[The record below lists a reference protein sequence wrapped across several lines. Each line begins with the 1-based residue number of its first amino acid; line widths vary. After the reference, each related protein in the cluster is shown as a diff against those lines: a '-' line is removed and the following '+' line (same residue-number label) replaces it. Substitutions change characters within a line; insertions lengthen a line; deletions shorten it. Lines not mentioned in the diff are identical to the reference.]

1 MIGRGR
7 LCAGVAV
14 AAMALGSCSS
24 DPRSGYSF
32 SPVHRTD
39 IHTVSVPIFENQT
52 FSHGLEF
59 ALTDAVIKEIHRVTP
74 WRVVKGEQA
83 ETTLSGTITGKELRR
98 LSRGSQTGLVQE
110 VAVEMTVSFE
120 WKRNGTGEVLAAR
133 RNFRSADVFTPANPV
148 KERLALGEAAAIDVL
163 ARDIVA
169 ELRSSW

>member
-1 MIGRGR
+1 MSRR
-7 LCAGVAV
+7 LFSSLAV
-14 AAMALGSCSS
+14 ALAAVACASCSS

-32 SPVHRTD
+32 APVHRTD
-39 IHTVSVPIFENQT
+39 IQTVSVPIFENQT
-52 FSHGLEF
+52 YSHGLEF

-74 WRVVKGEQA
+74 WRVVPGEQA
-83 ETTLSGTITGKELRR
+83 ETTLTGTITGKDLRR
-98 LSRGSQTGLVQE
+98 LTRGSQTGLVQE
-110 VAVEMTVSFE
+110 LAVELSVTFE

-133 RNFRSADVFTPANPV
+133 RNFRSSDVFTPANPA